1 MNEELLKDVAEKLS
15 GIVRIESKLDT
26 LREYVDGELQS
37 ANERITELE
46 ERNANLEEKIQ
57 AIEKKYSKE
66 QVLADLYSKRL
77 NLIVHGIPGSTAWET
92 RENSLE
98 IVKSFLKN
106 DLKIEKDIDIIDA
119 HRLKTS
125 SSNDTRKLRSSI
137 PKHKPLIFKLAN
149 QFDKDRIW
157 TNLKNLKPSSPMT
170 KQSIY
175 VTNHLPAAMI
185 KQKSSL
191 YKKFKEAR
199 SLKKKVNWK
208 IDFTSDDYCLY
219 IEGNEL

>member
-1 MNEELLKDVAEKLS
+1 M
-15 GIVRIESKLDT
+15 
-26 LREYVDGELQS
+26 
-37 ANERITELE
+37 
-46 ERNANLEEKIQ
+46 
-57 AIEKKYSKE
+57 
-66 QVLADLYSKRL
+66 LADLYSKRL

-92 RENSLE
+92 REKSLE

-106 DLKIEKDIDIIDA
+106 DLKIEDDINIIDA

-125 SSNDTRKLRSSI
+125 SSTDNRILRSSI

-149 QFDKDRIW
+149 HFDKDKIW
-157 TNLKNLKPSSPMT
+157 TNVKNLKTSSPMT

-175 VTNHLPAAMI
+175 VTNHLPAVMI

-191 YKKFKEAR
+191 YEKFKEAR

-208 IDFTSDDYCLY
+208 IDFTSGDYCLY
-219 IEGNEL
+219 IEGKRVMNAL